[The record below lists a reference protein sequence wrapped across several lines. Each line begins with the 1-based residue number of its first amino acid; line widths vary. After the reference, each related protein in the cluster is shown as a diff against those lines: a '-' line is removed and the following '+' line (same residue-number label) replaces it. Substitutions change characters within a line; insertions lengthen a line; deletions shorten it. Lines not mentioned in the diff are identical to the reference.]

1 MRCGLVF
8 KCVPATTVPI
18 VVDPNMIPA
27 TRLHLS
33 AELDIEFPPLPRTVT
48 EVSGLLAERYT
59 ETDTPR
65 LVKIVHSDPVV
76 ATAVLRRINSAYYGT
91 SRQIYDIRRAVLLLG
106 FDEVCDIV
114 VASAMVKLR
123 EVLDEGEQEKL
134 YEQILRLSLGTA
146 TYAKCIAQFLE
157 IPHQERAF
165 TTGLMHSIGRLILL
179 YNRPAD
185 YEALWFTNE
194 RGSIPSTTSEQIIF
208 GIDHTELGA
217 RAAESWHLPSFI
229 ADTIRFYLIP
239 GRLKD
244 ADLHVMA
251 LNISAASAAAEQFCV
266 KRETQ
271 TVFQPNAAFFALA
284 KLTGA
289 ASAELIDFIENTGAE
304 ASAYVASMLDEPEL
318 AA

>member
-1 MRCGLVF
+1 M
-8 KCVPATTVPI
+8 T
-18 VVDPNMIPA
+18 PNMIPA
-27 TRLHLS
+27 TRLDLS
-33 AELDIEFPPLPRTVT
+33 ADLDIEFPPLPRTVA
-48 EVSGLLAERYT
+48 EVSQLLAERQT
-59 ETDTPR
+59 DPDTPR
-65 LVKIVHSDPVV
+65 LVQIVHSDPVV

-123 EVLDEGEQEKL
+123 EVLDEGEQEHL

-146 TYAKCIAQFLE
+146 IFAKCIATFLE
-157 IPHQERAF
+157 MPHQERAF

-185 YEALWFTNE
+185 YEALWYTND

-217 RAAESWHLPSFI
+217 RAAEEWHLPRFI
-229 ADTIRFYLIP
+229 ADTIRYYLVP

-244 ADLHVMA
+244 PDLHVMA
-251 LNISAASAAAEQFCV
+251 LNISAAAAAAEQFCL
-266 KRETQ
+266 KRDSTS
-271 TVFQPNAAFFALA
+271 VFRPNAAFFALA
-284 KLTGA
+284 KMRDTP
-289 ASAELIDFIENTGAE
+289 SAELIDFVENTCGE
-304 ASAYVASMLDEPEL
+304 ASRYVASMLHESEL